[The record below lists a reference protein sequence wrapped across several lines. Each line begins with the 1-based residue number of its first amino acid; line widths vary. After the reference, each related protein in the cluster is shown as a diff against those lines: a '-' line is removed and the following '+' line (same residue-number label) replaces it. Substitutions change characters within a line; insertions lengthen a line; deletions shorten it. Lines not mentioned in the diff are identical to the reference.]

1 MVDNSIAV
9 ICYKSMKQNT
19 HTLKAEPKH
28 IENEKKNQQQKIIPI
43 T

>member
-28 IENEKKNQQQKIIPI
+28 IENEKKINNKK
-43 T
+43 